1 VVRDEGAPEGV
12 GVLSLG
18 DAFWGQEGI
27 RPGEIAVSI
36 LGGPVALEFV
46 RRSWKRGR
54 RDVHP
59 KLSFRTALLLRYES
73 LRHGDRLGACQN
85 KPNRNAGG

>member
-46 RRSWKRGR
+46 RRS
-54 RDVHP
+54 
-59 KLSFRTALLLRYES
+59 
-73 LRHGDRLGACQN
+73 
-85 KPNRNAGG
+85 